1 MKKARLAL
9 EIIFTTVKYL
19 CRQGLAIRG
28 HEDVNSNFLQLLELR
43 KKDVPELKDWLG
55 RSGYKWISH
64 DVQNEIIDI
73 LGKSVVRSVLA
84 KIKSS
89 EHFSIIVDET
99 SDISIHEQVS
109 VCV

>member
-1 MKKARLAL
+1 M
-9 EIIFTTVKYL
+9 
-19 CRQGLAIRG
+19 
-28 HEDVNSNFLQLLELR
+28 
-43 KKDVPELKDWLG
+43 G

-64 DVQNEIIDI
+64 DFQNEIIDI

-89 EHFSIIVDET
+89 EQFSIIVDET

-109 VCV
+109 FCVRTVSDDLIINEDFILAYMRLLIPRHKLFSKSLRTFLRGLIYQLKN